1 MRAANSEWQRRRAAL
16 RDDQVVKLNALEIM
30 VCIEAVYAA
39 VEEDLLEDS
48 DVSDVWAMSAVEKL
62 VKDSN
67 VSFTTG
73 DDGHIAGFK
82 VDAGEE

>member
-1 MRAANSEWQRRRAAL
+1 MRAADSEWQRGRAAL
-16 RDDQVVKLNALEIM
+16 GDDQVVKLNALEIM
-30 VCIEAVYAA
+30 ACIEAVYAA
-39 VEEDLLEDS
+39 VAEDLLEDG
-48 DVSDVWAMSAVEKL
+48 DEWAMSAVEKL

-67 VSFTTG
+67 VSFTAG

>member
-1 MRAANSEWQRRRAAL
+1 MRAANSEWQRGRAAL

-30 VCIEAVYAA
+30 ACIEAVYAA
-39 VEEDLLEDS
+39 VAEDLLEDS
-48 DVSDVWAMSAVEKL
+48 NSDVWAMSAVEKL

-67 VSFTTG
+67 VSFTAG